1 MDFWILGDGDS
12 GYREWWNWE
21 LGFGE
26 RENEEVTEREWIRN
40 KKMTDWG
47 FKNCRYDMSLVF
59 HLLMALDVDAN

>member
-26 RENEEVTEREWIRN
+26 RENEEVTERERVN
-40 KKMTDWG
+40 
-47 FKNCRYDMSLVF
+47 
-59 HLLMALDVDAN
+59 